1 MILLFNDE
9 LAEVL
14 NEKGV
19 QHIQFDDVAAMFL
32 NELLTGSIGYAIEY
46 NEQEVVPE
54 VFNKYVAYVAENIDA
69 KKYYTKVGKLQQ
81 DILNMI
87 NDVTKNKHEEI
98 MKFVPPVR
106 EELAEQQQEEVE
118 GE

>member
-1 MILLFNDE
+1 MLLIFNDE
-9 LAEVL
+9 YSKVL
-14 NEKGV
+14 GDNGV
-19 QHIQFDDVAAMFL
+19 QFIQFDDVAAMFL

-46 NEQEVVPE
+46 NEQDVVPE
-54 VFNKYVAYVAENIDA
+54 VFNQYVAYVAENIDA

-98 MKFVPPVR
+98 MNFVPPVR
-106 EELAEQQQEEVE
+106 EEVQEEQHEEVE

>member
-1 MILLFNDE
+1 MLLIFNDE
-9 LAEVL
+9 YSKVL
-14 NEKGV
+14 GENGV
-19 QHIQFDDVAAMFL
+19 QFIQFDDVAAMFL

-46 NEQEVVPE
+46 NEHDITPE
-54 VFNKYVAYVAENIDA
+54 IFNQYVAYVAENIDA

-81 DILNMI
+81 DILNMV

-98 MKFVPPVR
+98 MNFVPPQP
-106 EELAEQQQEEVE
+106 EPAEEQQQEEVE